1 MSNMN
6 QVMRQAQAMQRKL
19 KKAQDELA
27 VMEFS
32 GSAGGGMVTATV
44 SGEGE
49 LKAMAID
56 PSVVDPEDVE
66 ILQDMVVAAVSEAM
80 RARTEAEERL
90 LGPIAGGMGIPG
102 LGF

>member
-27 VMEFS
+27 AMDFT
-32 GSAGGGMVTATV
+32 GSAGGGMVKATV
-44 SGEGE
+44 TGEGE
-49 LKAMAID
+49 LKAVEID
-56 PSVVDPEDVE
+56 KAAVDPDDVE
-66 ILQDMVVAAVSEAM
+66 LLQDMIVAAVTEAT

-90 LGPIAGGMGIPG
+90 LGPIAGGLGIPG
-102 LGF
+102 LGL

>member
-27 VMEFS
+27 AMEFS
-32 GSAGGGMVTATV
+32 GSAGGGMVKATV
-44 SGEGE
+44 SGDGE

-66 ILQDMVVAAVSEAM
+66 ILQDMVVAAITEAM
-80 RARTEAEERL
+80 RARNEAEETL
-90 LGPIAGGMGIPG
+90 IGPIAGGLGIPG
-102 LGF
+102 LGL

>member
-6 QVMRQAQAMQRKL
+6 QVMRQAQAMQRRL

-56 PSVVDPEDVE
+56 PSVVDPDDVE

-102 LGF
+102 LGL

>member
-56 PSVVDPEDVE
+56 PSVVDPDDVE

-102 LGF
+102 LGL